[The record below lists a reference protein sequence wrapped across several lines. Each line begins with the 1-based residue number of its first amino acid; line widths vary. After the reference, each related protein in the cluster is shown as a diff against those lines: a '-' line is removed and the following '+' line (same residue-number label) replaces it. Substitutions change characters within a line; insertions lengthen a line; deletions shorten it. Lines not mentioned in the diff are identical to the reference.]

1 MSRTRSDVYTILN
14 PSLALASGIL
24 REKWDGMGLGLKA
37 MAEDIN
43 TRQGADVCN
52 AHSLSRFLW
61 AGTDINN
68 GLRGLA
74 PFNRMLV
81 VCADYFGVSLDEIN
95 QKMNAEAI
103 RHKVIAD
110 LGMAG
115 IEQSNFEQ
123 ALGAR
128 PEIGDDQMKIIRK
141 WLAGKK
147 VSQEFYRLIPDIS
160 AALNFLFDTDKY
172 TPEGLKSLL

>member
-1 MSRTRSDVYTILN
+1 MSRTRSDVYTVLN

-115 IEQSNFEQ
+115 VEQSSFEQ

-128 PEIGDDQMKIIRK
+128 PKVDENKLKTIKK
-141 WLAGKK
+141 WLKGKE
-147 VSQEFYRLIPDIS
+147 VDQDFYRLIPDI
-160 AALNFLFDTDKY
+160 AAVLNFLLNTDRY
-172 TPEGLKSLL
+172 TPDQLKDLI